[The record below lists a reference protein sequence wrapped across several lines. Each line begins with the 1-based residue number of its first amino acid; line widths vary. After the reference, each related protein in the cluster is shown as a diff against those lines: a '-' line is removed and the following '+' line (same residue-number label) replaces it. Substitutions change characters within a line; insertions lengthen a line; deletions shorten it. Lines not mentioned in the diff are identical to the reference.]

1 MNGYESNKA
10 DLRKRL
16 SRVEGQVR
24 GIARMVDEDKYCI
37 DILTQV
43 SAATKALETVAL
55 SLLSDHLAHCVAQ
68 ASAVLVAGMTC
79 SHCASSV
86 SDELNAIDGVDGV
99 TVDLNAGGASRVI
112 VHSAA
117 PIDPTAVRAA
127 VEEAGY
133 TLATSPI

>member
-1 MNGYESNKA
+1 MRGA
-10 DLRKRL
+10 HAALPLHPLTHPRL
-16 SRVEGQVR
+16 SRPRSRAE
-24 GIARMVDEDKYCI
+24 I
-37 DILTQV
+37 
-43 SAATKALETVAL
+43 
-55 SLLSDHLAHCVAQ
+55 
-68 ASAVLVAGMTC
+68 LVAGMTC